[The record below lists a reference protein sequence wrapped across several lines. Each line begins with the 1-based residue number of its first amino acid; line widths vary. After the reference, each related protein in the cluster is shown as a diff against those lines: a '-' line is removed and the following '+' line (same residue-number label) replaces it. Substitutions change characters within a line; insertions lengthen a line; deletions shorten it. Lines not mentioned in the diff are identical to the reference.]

1 MQLEEAASRIRTLIN
16 FYDGL
21 KHLEEVLE
29 AARVADQL
37 QKERNALAAQAGKEL
52 DAVQAKLAAAKD
64 EHGTAIAKLKDQQKR
79 LESNYAEKSRELEDS
94 FATRSGELA
103 EELTRTKQLINEAH
117 AEYDAFILQSNDQK
131 ALIQADIDK
140 LEKALSNLKSKVGG
154 ML

>member
-1 MQLEEAASRIRTLIN
+1 MQLEEAASRLRTLIN

-52 DAVQAKLAAAKD
+52 DAIQGKLAAAKA
-64 EHGTAIAKLKDQQKR
+64 EHGVAIAKLKDDHAR
-79 LESNYAEKSRELEDS
+79 LEAVYADKSRELEDE
-94 FATRSGELA
+94 FNARHQELLA
-103 EELTRTKQLINEAH
+103 AIQDSAAKLTAAH
-117 AEYDAFILQSNDQK
+117 NEYDAFVAASNEQK
-131 ALIQADIDK
+131 AAIQADIDK